1 MGFRWIQLLRLF
13 SMVSGLEVSR
23 KQSLAYLVA
32 VATMAIGF
40 LLVEPLLLQQITPLI
55 MARLVSGVVVIGI
68 LLVLLKRW
76 ST

>member
-1 MGFRWIQLLRLF
+1 
-13 SMVSGLEVSR
+13 MVSGLEVSR